1 MWTREEGLI
10 PLVVGTREDC
20 AAVEEDLDDLV
31 VVRVRRQDQRRDVRG
46 EGRRV
51 RGDRLPALDCC
62 QFSNSRHFSDI
73 SPYPRLA
80 LFVDRLLVIKQH
92 LAKGI
97 IFSILNIFS

>member
-20 AAVEEDLDDLV
+20 PAVEEDLDDLV
-31 VVRVRRQDQRRDVRG
+31 VVRVSRQDQRRDVRG

-62 QFSNSRHFSDI
+62 QEFSFQIREI
-73 SPYPRLA
+73 SPYPRFA

-92 LAKGI
+92 LTMMI
-97 IFSILNIFS
+97 IF

>member
-1 MWTREEGLI
+1 MRTRKEGLI
-10 PLVVGTREDC
+10 PLVVGTWEDC

-62 QFSNSRHFSDI
+62 CQGSVFNVRHF
-73 SPYPRLA
+73 
-80 LFVDRLLVIKQH
+80 
-92 LAKGI
+92 
-97 IFSILNIFS
+97 

>member
-1 MWTREEGLI
+1 MRTREEGLI

-20 AAVEEDLDDLV
+20 ATVEEDLDDLV

-62 QFSNSRHFSDI
+62 QEFSF
-73 SPYPRLA
+73 
-80 LFVDRLLVIKQH
+80 
-92 LAKGI
+92 
-97 IFSILNIFS
+97 

>member
-1 MWTREEGLI
+1 MRTREEGLI

-62 QFSNSRHFSDI
+62 CQKFSF
-73 SPYPRLA
+73 
-80 LFVDRLLVIKQH
+80 
-92 LAKGI
+92 
-97 IFSILNIFS
+97 